1 MAQIQSAKKRI
12 RQTKRRTEVNQ
23 RRVNTIRTHIQKVE
37 AAIASGDKKKAEAA
51 LREAQP
57 HFMRGVNHNV
67 VHRNTVARKMSR
79 LSKRIKAMAA

>member
-12 RQTKRRTEVNQ
+12 RQTKRRTDINR
-23 RRVNTIRTHIQKVE
+23 RRVNSIRGHLQKVE
-37 AAIASGDKKKAEAA
+37 AAIASGDKSKAQAA

-57 HFMRGVNHNV
+57 HIMRGIKYKIM
-67 VHRNTVARKMSR
+67 HRNTVARKMSR

>member
-12 RQTKRRTEVNQ
+12 RQTGRRTDVNR

-37 AAIASGDKKKAEAA
+37 AAIASGDKKKAETA

-57 HFMRGVNHNV
+57 HFMRGAKNNV
-67 VHRNTVARKMSR
+67 IHRNTVARKLSR